1 VLRGVQDLRVPVH
14 GPDQRD
20 NENNGCA
27 SEMFFEIIVR
37 RRLTSGLFS
46 WLCHDDDAPGFSA
59 D

>member
-1 VLRGVQDLRVPVH
+1 VPVH

-37 RRLTSGLFS
+37 RRLTPGLFS